1 MRSLDAVG
9 HETIARTGA
18 PVLAPPPV
26 TQPRVKEMA
35 SPKGVTH
42 MAFLLVEDFSAMCLM
57 SAMEGLRAANYVLGK
72 EAYRWSIVSHDG
84 KPVRASNGLVIA
96 ADWDLGADASPDYLF
111 VVSSFV
117 NDPPY
122 RGKLNTRLRHFDR
135 KGVKLGA
142 ISCGSFILARAGLLQ
157 KARCTLHWELQ
168 PAFQE
173 EFPDVR
179 MVSDLYVIDANRYT
193 SSGGIASMELILQI
207 VTEEHGEAAAQ
218 KVANN
223 FQLDR
228 IRNAGSA
235 QRSGA
240 ITRMETMPP
249 AVQESVRLML
259 ANVETPLSNV
269 EIAHRIHTSVR
280 NLERMFK
287 RNLKASPA
295 KYYIALRL
303 EKARELL
310 MHTNLPTLEV
320 ALQCGFSSSSYFAR
334 CFQREFGR
342 RPSEMRRRR

>member
-1 MRSLDAVG
+1 
-9 HETIARTGA
+9 
-18 PVLAPPPV
+18 
-26 TQPRVKEMA
+26 MA
-35 SPKGVTH
+35 SKSGVTH

-57 SAMEGLRAANYVLGK
+57 AAMEGLRGANYVMGK
-72 EAYRWSIVSHDG
+72 QAYSWSLVSHDG
-84 KPVRASNGLVIA
+84 KPVRASNGIVMTVDGDIGQDLA
-96 ADWDLGADASPDYLF
+96 ADYLF
-111 VVSSFV
+111 IVSSLQ

-122 RGKLNTRLRHFDR
+122 RNKLTTRLRHFDR
-135 KGVKLGA
+135 KGIKLGSL
-142 ISCGSFILARAGLLQ
+142 SCGAFILARAGLLD

-168 PAFQE
+168 PAFSEQY
-173 EFPDVR
+173 PDIRLVT
-179 MVSDLYVIDANRYT
+179 DLYVIDRNRYT
-193 SSGGIASMELILQI
+193 SSGGIAGMELILQI

-228 IRNAGSA
+228 IRNGGSA

-240 ITRMETMPP
+240 ITRMDTMPP

-259 ANVETPLSNV
+259 ANVEAPLSNV
-269 EIAHRIHTSVR
+269 EIAGRIHTSVR

-295 KYYIALRL
+295 KYYVALRL

-342 RPSEMRRRR
+342 RPSEMRRKR

>member
-1 MRSLDAVG
+1 
-9 HETIARTGA
+9 
-18 PVLAPPPV
+18 
-26 TQPRVKEMA
+26 MA
-35 SPKGVTH
+35 SQKGVTRL
-42 MAFLLVEDFSAMCLM
+42 AFLLVEEFSAMCLI
-57 SAMEGLRAANYVLGK
+57 SAMEALRAANYILGK
-72 EAYRWSIVSHDG
+72 NAYHWRLISHDG
-84 KPVRASNGLVIA
+84 QPVRASNGIVMAVDGAISE
-96 ADWDLGADASPDYLF
+96 DLDAEYLF

-122 RGKLNTRLRHFDR
+122 RNRLTTRLRHFDR
-135 KGVKLGA
+135 KGIRLGS
-142 ISCGSFILARAGLLQ
+142 ISCGAFILARAGLLD
-157 KARCTLHWELQ
+157 KARCTLHWELE
-168 PAFQE
+168 PAFREQ
-173 EFPDVR
+173 FPDIAL
-179 MVSDLYVIDANRYT
+179 VSDLYVIDRNRYT
-193 SSGGIASMELILQI
+193 SSGGISSMELVLQI
-207 VTEEHGEAAAQ
+207 VTDEHGEAAAQ

-228 IRNAGSA
+228 IRHAGSA

-240 ITRMETMPP
+240 IARMDTMPP

-259 ANVETPLSNV
+259 ANVENPLSNV
-269 EIAHRIHTSVR
+269 EIARRIHTSVR